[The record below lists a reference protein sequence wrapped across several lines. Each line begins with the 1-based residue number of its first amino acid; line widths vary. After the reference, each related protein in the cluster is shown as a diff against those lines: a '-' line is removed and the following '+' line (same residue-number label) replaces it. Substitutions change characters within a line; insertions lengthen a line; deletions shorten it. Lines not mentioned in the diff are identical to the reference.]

1 MQITTA
7 MESIESLDLDAVIG
21 GCKKGAPPQQPPPQ
35 QMMSAPPPVSGGDT
49 VSISVNGQTT
59 TKTG

>member
-1 MQITTA
+1 MSITT
-7 MESIESLDLDAVIG
+7 IESLDLTNVTG
-21 GCKKGAPPQQPPPQ
+21 GCKKGQPPPQQPPQ
-35 QMMSAPPPVSGGDT
+35 QMMSAPPPQVSGGDT

>member
-1 MQITTA
+1 MSITT
-7 MESIESLDLDAVIG
+7 IESLDLNGVMG
-21 GCKKGAPPQQPPPQ
+21 GCKKKGAPPPQPPPQQ